1 MKKEKQKKTTLP
13 EEFVK
18 EFSKKNAFDV
28 QKEGKTFVKQ
38 KQMPFVYFSLQEPK
52 PEYVKAAQ
60 KKTLYR
66 LIKVKN

>member
-1 MKKEKQKKTTLP
+1 MKKEKQKKAALP
-13 EEFVK
+13 DDLAK
-18 EFSKKNAFDV
+18 EFSKKYAFDV
-28 QKEGKTFVKQ
+28 QKPFVKQ

-52 PEYVKAAQ
+52 PEYVKATQ